1 MSSKNYEKNWGKSSA
16 HDLRFSF
23 WDPVQIRAR
32 YGRKK
37 FCKIM
42 YILRLQR
49 SFGGPPLVELS
60 YGSKSEPLHVSW
72 HVIGLEDALFHM
84 HG

>member
-1 MSSKNYEKNWGKSSA
+1 
-16 HDLRFSF
+16 
-23 WDPVQIRAR
+23 
-32 YGRKK
+32 
-37 FCKIM
+37 M